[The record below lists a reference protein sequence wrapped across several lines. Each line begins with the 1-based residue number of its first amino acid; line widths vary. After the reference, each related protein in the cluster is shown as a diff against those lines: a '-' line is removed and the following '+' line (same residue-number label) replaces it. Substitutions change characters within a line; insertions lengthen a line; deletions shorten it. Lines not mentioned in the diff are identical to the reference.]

1 MGYFRFF
8 FYTDWTFYRPVHKKN
23 YKNPLN
29 FYSLKVKKFHSNSVK
44 YESTMAK
51 NKRGGGAKPLS
62 PSLFRVNR

>member
-8 FYTDWTFYRPVHKKN
+8 FTQTGLFTALYIKKIT
-23 YKNPLN
+23 KNPLN

-51 NKRGGGAKPLS
+51 NRGGGGAKPLS